1 MHQFKLL
8 AIAAT
13 LGFAFSIPAAAQTS
27 GAKSEATTPSAAQT
41 TAPAQS
47 ASGGQTTSMERA
59 PERDDRTNWGWLG
72 LLGLAGLAGLRRR
85 RDERP
90 HYDATGT
97 RKTVP

>member
-1 MHQFKLL
+1 MHKLKFL
-8 AIAAT
+8 AMAAT
-13 LGFAFSIPAAAQTS
+13 LGLAFSIPAAAQT
-27 GAKSEATTPSAAQT
+27 A
-41 TAPAQS
+41 APAQS
-47 ASGGQTTSMERA
+47 ASGGQTTSVERA

-90 HYDATGT
+90 HYDTTGT